1 MQFYNLWSPINS
13 NFFYH
18 LILMVNN
25 ARISLIVVPCIIF
38 ENHFSDNK
46 KEIFR
51 AHISILLYS
60 IFIWQPLFSQGFLFA
75 LSLFFPYLF
84 AFLVFFKISLAS
96 LLSDALTRGFPY
108 TFFSF
113 EYFSL
118 PLWDLLKGFPSCHF
132 FSSFFFSIPLKICQ
146 KMLSSSYYIRAPYK
160 EQGFFWLTEILP
172 LLLRCGFSTQHLF
185 MKFSVNFFYIIISS
199 LFISQLDNTT
209 FSIRTRCIRTY
220 AINKI

>member
-51 AHISILLYS
+51 AHILILLYS

-146 KMLSSSYYIRAPYK
+146 KMLLSSSYYIRAPYK

-172 LLLRCGFSTQHLF
+172 LLLRCGFSTQHLHEIF
-185 MKFSVNFFYIIISS
+185 REFFLHYY
-199 LFISQLDNTT
+199 F
-209 FSIRTRCIRTY
+209 
-220 AINKI
+220 

>member
-1 MQFYNLWSPINS
+1 MLVYPSLLFPVLFSRIIFPTIRKKYFVHIFPYYYIQFSYDSLSFLKGSSLPYPIFS
-13 NFFYH
+13 ISF
-18 LILMVNN
+18 
-25 ARISLIVVPCIIF
+25 RISCFLQDLFGIIIVRCF
-38 ENHFSDNK
+38 NK
-46 KEIFR
+46 
-51 AHISILLYS
+51 
-60 IFIWQPLFSQGFLFA
+60 
-75 LSLFFPYLF
+75 
-84 AFLVFFKISLAS
+84 
-96 LLSDALTRGFPY
+96 GFPVH
-108 TFFSF
+108 FFSF

-132 FSSFFFSIPLKICQ
+132 FSSFFFCIPLKICQ
-146 KMLSSSYYIRAPYK
+146 KMLLSSSYYIRAPYK

-209 FSIRTRCIRTY
+209 FSIRIRCIRTY